1 MSKET
6 VTRYSFSLTVHIKNG
21 SPLHLDRA
29 IHLNGNWEMCLS
41 QLYLPRSEITVSSD
55 CKIEFRYDLLPK
67 QSPKTE
73 KGRLWNE
80 KLKCLC
86 ENEKKQ
92 TITISITAG
101 NYDTEIII
109 DLINHTIQG
118 MKTYKRIDKKTKLVF
133 SNGKNFF
140 QEIPKVMDAQGRTA
154 FQLQDEIKSIG
165 ISRELAHL
173 LGFVNLPKHGIPL
186 ITMNNSSNNALLS
199 THQRPPNGGTFYYFY
214 IVI

>member
-6 VTRYSFSLTVHIKNG
+6 LTRC
-21 SPLHLDRA
+21 PLYLDRA
-29 IHLNGNWEMCLS
+29 IHLNGDWEMCLS
-41 QLYLPRSEITVSSD
+41 QLYLPRSEITVFSD

-109 DLINHTIQG
+109 DLINQTIQD
-118 MKTYKRIDKKTKLVF
+118 MKVYKRIDKKLNWYFPMVRTFSKKYQRSWMLKEELLFNFKMKLKA
-133 SNGKNFF
+133 S
-140 QEIPKVMDAQGRTA
+140 
-154 FQLQDEIKSIG
+154 KSV
-165 ISRELAHL
+165 
-173 LGFVNLPKHGIPL
+173 VNWPICLVL
-186 ITMNNSSNNALLS
+186 
-199 THQRPPNGGTFYYFY
+199 
-214 IVI
+214 